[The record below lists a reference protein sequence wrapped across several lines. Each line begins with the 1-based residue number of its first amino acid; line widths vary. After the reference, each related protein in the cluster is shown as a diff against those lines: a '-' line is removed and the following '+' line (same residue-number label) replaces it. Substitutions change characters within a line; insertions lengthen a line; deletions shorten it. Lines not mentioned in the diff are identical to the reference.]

1 MSSSLMETSLQEV
14 YGDNYVSQFVEDNR
28 RYVADLLVSNI
39 AGMNFREVKHDFSP
53 LFDKQQGEL
62 STTWFQHIKKNIEQM
77 RPSLIIQRITNPNQ
91 LPRILNEPQ
100 ISYFKIFDLQNKNI
114 YIIFITPYILDSL

>member
-53 LFDKQQGEL
+53 LFDKQLGEI
-62 STTWFQHIKKNIEQM
+62 STTWFQHIKKHIEQM

>member
-1 MSSSLMETSLQEV
+1 MSTSLMETSLQEV

-39 AGMNFREVKHDFSP
+39 AGMNFREVKHDFSA
-53 LFDKQQGEL
+53 LFDKQGEISL
-62 STTWFQHIKKNIEQM
+62 TWFQHMKKNIEQM
-77 RPSLIIQRITNPNQ
+77 RPSLIIQRITNPIQ

>member
-1 MSSSLMETSLQEV
+1 MTSSLTETSLQEV

-39 AGMNFREVKHDFSP
+39 AGMNFREVKHDFSS
-53 LFDKQQGEL
+53 LFDREGGL
-62 STTWFQHIKKNIEQM
+62 SASWFQHLKKNVEHM
-77 RPSLIIQRITNPNQ
+77 RPSLIIQRITDPVQ

-100 ISYFKIFDLQNKNI
+100 ISYFKVFDLQNKNI
-114 YIIFITPYILDSL
+114 YIIFVTPYILDSL